1 VVGKIPNFLGAEAAA
16 DYLAALPAWEAAHVL
31 KANPDKAQ
39 RPVRVRSLTEGKVL
53 YMAVPRLAD
62 ELPFYLPDPE
72 HLSMSPWEAAAKER
86 AATADGTSQPA
97 NCHRWT

>member
-53 YMAVPRLAD
+53 YMAVPRLGGIGD
-62 ELPFYLPDPE
+62 
-72 HLSMSPWEAAAKER
+72 
-86 AATADGTSQPA
+86 TAGETVCRVA
-97 NCHRWT
+97 GHRSVLR